1 MSFFCFCSFAVVV
14 FFSIDS
20 AGTQK
25 KKSVIPKEKNVR
37 GKTTLS
43 ATLGQCIL
51 SESSPAP
58 EERTDQAKDW
68 SLELNDMEIL
78 QSPVILEKESR
89 LKSRLLYPT
98 KPNRAF
104 VLRKK
109 LNAKENA
116 SKSSYNHSNEGKSFG
131 TKSDS
136 GIN

>member
-1 MSFFCFCSFAVVV
+1 VSFFCFCSFVVV

-37 GKTTLS
+37 GETTLS
-43 ATLGQCIL
+43 ATLGIL